1 MRKVATLI
9 SVCCFL
15 GFCCWLTSFRNNRPD
30 TAIPISFSVPKGFP
44 KPVYDFKKNPTT
56 VQGFALGRKLFYD
69 GQLSKDGNFACASC
83 HQQFAAFATYDH
95 DLSHGF
101 DNQFTTRNAPP
112 LFNLAWQTNFHW
124 DGGVNNLDVQALAPL
139 TAPNE
144 MAEDLKT
151 VIGKLSKD
159 PHYPPLFKAAFGSPE
174 INSQRLLFALSQ
186 FTVSMVS
193 ATAKYD
199 RVKQG
204 LDSFSKYEA
213 VGYELFKE
221 KCSSCHK
228 EPLFTDQSF
237 RNNGL
242 PLNPSL
248 KDVGRMRITGDR
260 GDSLKFRV
268 PSLRNAVVTFPYGHD
283 GRFYSLYQAMEH
295 YNSGIQSSKTLDSL
309 LQKRISITET
319 DKYYL
324 SQFLRTLT
332 DSAFLKDKRFAQ
344 PE

>member
-1 MRKVATLI
+1 MRKAATVLLI
-9 SVCCFL
+9 CSL
-15 GFCCWLTSFRNNRPD
+15 LAIACWLTSFRDNSPV
-30 TAIPISFSVPKGFP
+30 TAVPIDFSVPKGFP
-44 KPVYDFKKNPTT
+44 QPVYDFKKNPIT

-101 DNQFTTRNAPP
+101 DNQFTIRNAPP
-112 LFNLAWQTNFHW
+112 LFNLAWQQNFHW

-151 VIGKLSKD
+151 VIAKLSKD
-159 PHYPPLFKAAFGSPE
+159 PSYPPMFKAAFGTPV

-199 RVKQG
+199 RVMQG
-204 LDSFSKYEA
+204 VDTFNKYEA
-213 VGYELFKE
+213 TGYAIFKE
-221 KCSSCHK
+221 KCSSCHR

-237 RNNGL
+237 RNTGL
-242 PLNPSL
+242 AANPTL

-260 GDSLKFRV
+260 NDSLKFRV
-268 PSLRNAVVTFPYGHD
+268 PSLRNAVLTFPYGHD
-283 GRFYSLYQAMEH
+283 GRFYSLYQAIEH
-295 YNSGIQSSKTLDSL
+295 YNSGIQSCNTLDSSL
-309 LQKRISITET
+309 RKRISISENE
-319 DKYYL
+319 KYYL

-344 PE
+344 P